1 MAVVVAVVVV
11 VAEIPTTLLH
21 LLQPLHLLEGV
32 VGEVGLARPERVA
45 RTCSFETLAM
55 GETKSMIR
63 PMTMSP
69 V

>member
-1 MAVVVAVVVV
+1 MAVVVAVVV

-21 LLQPLHLLEGV
+21 PLLPLHLLEGV

-55 GETKSMIR
+55 GETKSTIR
-63 PMTMSP
+63 PMTMSQ